1 MRSKVKK
8 RRNNSLLFCVL
19 VLLAI
24 GLAQFRYYL
33 EAVEGHLLLLWRAKP
48 IAEWLADPAVDA
60 DLKSRLKKVQE
71 IRTFASLELGLPMND
86 SFTRYVEVRQP
97 FVAWN
102 VIATPELSLRPLQW
116 CFPVVGCVSY
126 RGYHDEAQA
135 RAFAAKLRSEG
146 YDVYVAGVPAYSTVG
161 WLTDPV
167 LSTFIYYQEAG
178 LARMIFHELAHQVVY
193 AEGDTEFSESFAV
206 AVEEA
211 GIDLWL
217 KERGNAQMRAKYARD
232 RERNNAFMALL
243 LRYRDRLAK
252 LYSQGASDDEKR
264 QRKAQL
270 FQALSADYA
279 RLKSGWGNFSGYDH
293 WFATPVNNALLA
305 SLGAY
310 HDFVPGF
317 HRLLSNERSFAK
329 FYEAVRGL
337 AALDASERRRKLM
350 LLEKSDPAHPVRLKG
365 VNFNYEKGQPW
376 GQALVR

>member
-1 MRSKVKK
+1 MRPKVKK
-8 RRNNSLLFCVL
+8 QGNILLFCVL
-19 VLLAI
+19 ALLAF
-24 GLAQFRYYL
+24 GLFQSRYYL
-33 EAVEGHLLLLWRAKP
+33 EAAGGHLLLLWRARP
-48 IAEWLADPAVDA
+48 IAEWLTDPAVDA
-60 DLKSRLKKVQE
+60 DLKSRLKKVRE

-86 SFTRYVEVRQP
+86 SFTRYVEVRRP

-102 VIATPELSLRPLQW
+102 VIATPELSLRPLEW
-116 CFPVVGCVSY
+116 CFPVAGCVSY

-135 RAFAAKLRSEG
+135 RAFAARLRSEG

-161 WLTDPV
+161 WLSDPV
-167 LSTFIYYQEAG
+167 LSTFIYYSEAG

-193 AEGDTEFSESFAV
+193 AQGDTEFSESFAV

-232 RERNNAFMALL
+232 RERNNAFMTLL
-243 LRYRDRLAK
+243 LHYRDRLAN
-252 LYSQGASDDEKR
+252 LYSQAVSDDEKR
-264 QRKAQL
+264 QRKARL

-337 AALDASERRRKLM
+337 AALDGGERRRKL
-350 LLEKSDPAHPVRLKG
+350 LLLHP
-365 VNFNYEKGQPW
+365 
-376 GQALVR
+376 